1 MSWLAAFVLIVSFH
15 IEPAEGKKNSFVD
28 PCASA
33 SKELKTAEGSVSRLF
48 VERSLIG
55 GILGAGAGLLLS
67 KGTTEGALK
76 GALIGAAAG
85 AASAYLESKKRASS
99 DRRALAGSVYQDVA
113 NANSEAAR
121 ALRSFTQ
128 ARNCRVGEALR
139 IKGTVAR
146 GELTREAG
154 TAQLAEHK
162 KRLERDIKLAE
173 KFAKDYEDA
182 LGNFRTAAGYLAE
195 GRSNDQLYLEQFTP
209 AQSAVAPPPAIYAAT
224 TALTVRTSASAKAAA
239 VSKLSR
245 GESVE
250 LLSQQPGGWHEIRR
264 SDGSRGFVASRYLA
278 AAAPSAPARVRLSQ
292 VSPEVRTVAQPMFE
306 GMEKR
311 GAIDAELRVA
321 RANASNETF
330 SL

>member
-1 MSWLAAFVLIVSFH
+1 MLVLLAGFH
-15 IEPAEGKKNSFVD
+15 HNAANAKKNSFVD
-28 PCASA
+28 SCAAA
-33 SKELKTAEGSVSRLF
+33 SKELKNAEGSVSRLF

-67 KGTTEGALK
+67 KNKTEGALK

-85 AASAYLESKKRASS
+85 AGSAYLESKKRASS
-99 DRRALAGSVYQDVA
+99 DRRALAGSVYEDVA
-113 NANSEAAR
+113 NANAEAAR
-121 ALRSFTQ
+121 ALRAFTQ
-128 ARNCRVGEALR
+128 ARSCRVAEALR
-139 IKGTVAR
+139 IKGAVGR
-146 GELTREAG
+146 GELTRQVG

-182 LGNFRTAAGYLAE
+182 LGNFRAAAGYLAD
-195 GRSNDQLYLEQFTP
+195 GRPDDQQYLEQFAP
-209 AQSAVAPPPAIYAAT
+209 AQAPAAVAPAIYTAK
-224 TALTVRTSASAKAAA
+224 TALTVRASASTKAAA
-239 VSKLSR
+239 VSTLTR

-264 SDGSRGFVASRYLA
+264 SDGSKGFVSARYLVA
-278 AAAPSAPARVRLSQ
+278 GASSGPVRVNLSKVSA
-292 VSPEVRTVAQPMFE
+292 EVRTVAQPMFE

-321 RANASNETF
+321 RASASNETF
-330 SL
+330 TL